1 MECSDAYKQCRVS
14 KRLEIRFLFV
24 LLDFLK
30 FYFLFPQFSP
40 NISPYRL
47 TVDPYNFN
55 ELLALFLL
63 SSLNLYKFKKYKPLK
78 KVMLLTI
85 GGMVSR

>member
-1 MECSDAYKQCRVS
+1 MAVLSD
-14 KRLEIRFLFV
+14 L
-24 LLDFLK
+24 LK
-30 FYFLFPQFSP
+30 FSFLFPQFSQ

-55 ELLALFLL
+55 ELLALLLL

-78 KVMLLTI
+78 KVMLLSI
-85 GGMVSR
+85 DGMVSR